1 MINIRLIERDLYLEQ
16 LEHTKQTPDIKVI
29 TGVRRSGKSKLM
41 EMFVE
46 KLQLTEKNLNVIHIN
61 FNLLKFEPLLE
72 YHKLHEFI
80 ENSYQEGKDNYVMID
95 EIQMCE
101 NFEKTVNSLHAL
113 EKYNIYVTGSNAF
126 LLSSDLATLFTGR
139 TFELKIFPFSFR
151 EYVKYYQSTDYNIA
165 FDSYL
170 EEGGMSGSY
179 LYTTKKEKYSYIN
192 DEVFNALIV
201 RDIIRRYKIRNVHLL
216 NKLIDFLMDNIG
228 NITSVRK
235 IADTLTSNKIK
246 TNDKTVGKY
255 IDYLCN
261 AFAFYRIRR
270 YDISGKKYLTTDD
283 KFYLSDHSFK
293 FARLGTKNLNIG
305 RVIENVVAIELLRRG
320 YEVYVGTMYHGEI
333 DFVAMKQNEKIYF
346 QVADDISHEETFKR
360 EVSPLLKIKDA
371 YPKILLART
380 RQKEFQYEG
389 IRVIN
394 VADWLNSYPLASKN

>member
-72 YHKLHEFI
+72 YHKLHDFI

-151 EYVKYYQSTDYNIA
+151 EYVKYYQSIDYNIA

-216 NKLIDFLMDNIG
+216 NKLVDFLMDNIG

-394 VADWLNSYPLASKN
+394 VADWLNSYSFASKN

>member
-1 MINIRLIERDLYLEQ
+1 MVNIKLIERDNYLEQ
-16 LEHTKQTPDIKVI
+16 LEHTKNTPDIKVI
-29 TGVRRSGKSKLM
+29 TGVRRSGKSKLL
-41 EMFVE
+41 EMFAKKIESVE
-46 KLQLTEKNLNVIHIN
+46 NNVNIIHVD

-72 YHKLHEFI
+72 YHKLHDFI
-80 ENSYQEGKDNYVMID
+80 EDSYQEGKDNYVIID

-101 NFEKTVNSLHAL
+101 NFEKAINSLHAS
-113 EKYNIYVTGSNAF
+113 EKYNIFVTGSNAF

-139 TFELKIFPFSFR
+139 TFELKLFPFSFN
-151 EYVKYYQSTDYNIA
+151 EYVRYYQSTDYNSA

-170 EEGGMSGSY
+170 EEGGMPGSY
-179 LYTTKKEKYSYIN
+179 LYTTTKEKYSYIN

-201 RDIIRRYKIRNVHLL
+201 RDIIRRYKIRNVNLL
-216 NKLIDFLMDNIG
+216 NKLVDFLMDNIG

-235 IADTLTSNKIK
+235 ISDTLTSNKIK

-270 YDISGKKYLTTDD
+270 YDISGKRYLTTDD
-283 KFYLSDHSFK
+283 KYYLSDHSFK
-293 FARLGTKNLNIG
+293 YARLGTKNLNIG
-305 RVIENVVAIELLRRG
+305 RVIENIVAVELLRRG
-320 YEVYVGTMYHGEI
+320 YEVYVGTLYNGEI

-346 QVADDISHEETFKR
+346 QVADDITNEETFKR
-360 EVSPLLKIKDA
+360 EVSALLKIKDA

-389 IRVIN
+389 IRIIN
-394 VADWLNSYPLASKN
+394 LADWLVSS

>member
-72 YHKLHEFI
+72 YHKLHDFI

-101 NFEKTVNSLHAL
+101 NFEKAVNSLHAL

-151 EYVKYYQSTDYNIA
+151 EYVKYYQSIDYNIA

-216 NKLIDFLMDNIG
+216 NKLVDFLMDNIG

-394 VADWLNSYPLASKN
+394 VADWLNSYSFASKN

>member
-72 YHKLHEFI
+72 YHKLYDFI

-101 NFEKTVNSLHAL
+101 NFEKAVNSLHAS

-151 EYVKYYQSTDYNIA
+151 EYVKYYQSIDYNIA

-216 NKLIDFLMDNIG
+216 NKLVDFLMDNIG

-235 IADTLTSNKIK
+235 IADTLASNKIK

-394 VADWLNSYPLASKN
+394 VADWLNSYSFASKN

>member
-72 YHKLHEFI
+72 YHKLHDFI

-101 NFEKTVNSLHAL
+101 NFEKAVNSLHAL

-216 NKLIDFLMDNIG
+216 NKLVDFLMDNIG

-293 FARLGTKNLNIG
+293 FARLGTKNLNVG

-394 VADWLNSYPLASKN
+394 VADWLNSYSFASKN